1 MKMNARQ
8 IVLLFSHK
16 YDVLD
21 YFYKKCTRWQKLCY
35 SSLDSCCSHA
45 LKAWN
50 KHIHYKQTHLQSF
63 FLILN
68 KFSAKI
74 RVS

>member
-1 MKMNARQ
+1 MFLITFIKNAHVGKNFV
-8 IVLLFSHK
+8 ILHLTAAVAMHS
-16 YDVLD
+16 
-21 YFYKKCTRWQKLCY
+21 KLET
-35 SSLDSCCSHA
+35 
-45 LKAWN
+45 N
-50 KHIHYKQTHLQSF
+50 TFIHYKQTHLQSF